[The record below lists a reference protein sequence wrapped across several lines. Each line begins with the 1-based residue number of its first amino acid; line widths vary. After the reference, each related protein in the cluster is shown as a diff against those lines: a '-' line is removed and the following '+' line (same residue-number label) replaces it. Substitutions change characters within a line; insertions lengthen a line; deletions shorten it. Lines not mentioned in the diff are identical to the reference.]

1 MKDTIFYKAGSKI
14 PYDVIPVTPKSKKY
28 LNKFGVDVIIEYK
41 DDNTISIFPI
51 NELKEYDKIIYLDNC
66 RINIDELKKVYV
78 YTYPKKVYEMVKD
91 ICDKYNIKYNN
102 KFIDVLN
109 II

>member
-14 PYDVIPVTPKSKKY
+14 PYDVIPTIPKSKKY
-28 LNKFGVDVIIEYK
+28 LNKFGVDVVIEYI
-41 DDNTISIFPI
+41 DNNTIRIFPI

-66 RINIDELKKVYV
+66 RINIDDLKKVYV

-91 ICDKYNIKYNN
+91 ICNKYNIKYNN